1 MSTEP
6 TNPPEGSSWGDAA
19 PAAEPGAKK
28 GWTGRKTAIAVGVAV
43 LIVAGGGVAIAVGT
57 SGNSDAAQQGPGG
70 GPNGGFPGGGNFQG
84 GAAGGIA
91 ALRGALHGDFV
102 VADTTGAYVNERL
115 QTGDVTAISAT
126 SISLTSKDGYKQTYT
141 LDGSTQKTAD
151 PKTGESVTVIAKITG
166 DTAAATSVTSGTAAQ
181 RPGGQGGPA
190 TGQRGNNRQGG
201 APGEAPAPGGN

>member
-19 PAAEPGAKK
+19 PATEPGAKK

-57 SGNSDAAQQGPGG
+57 SGDTSAAPQGPGG
-70 GPNGGFPGGGNFQG
+70 RNGGFPGGNFPGGMGG
-84 GAAGGIA
+84 GAA

-102 VADTTGAYVNERL
+102 VTDASGAYVNERL

-141 LDGSTQKTAD
+141 LDGSTQKTAE

-166 DTAAATSVTSGTAAQ
+166 DTATATTITSGTVTQ
-181 RPGGQGGPA
+181 RGQGGPGI
-190 TGQRGNNRQGG
+190 GQRG
-201 APGEAPAPGGN
+201 APGNVPAPGGN